1 MCRVPVAAQVLSG
14 LAPLDWRLGAVALHL
29 DPHLTSPS
37 WAGRRGPRLSVCRSR
52 GTSSDGETMCAV
64 GCYLAARP
72 ELSAS
77 QSISQT
83 VSQSVRQSVS
93 QTVGL
98 SASQNQSRTSL
109 NRTERW
115 QLCTTV
121 KLADMTSYS
130 KAVLVFAR

>member
-1 MCRVPVAAQVLSG
+1 MCCGLLSG
-14 LAPLDWRLGAVALHL
+14 C
-29 DPHLTSPS
+29 S
-37 WAGRRGPRLSVCRSR
+37 
-52 GTSSDGETMCAV
+52 
-64 GCYLAARP
+64 AR
-72 ELSAS
+72 A
-77 QSISQT
+77 
-83 VSQSVRQSVS
+83 VSQSVNQSDSQPVSQTISQSVS